1 MNELTVFNF
10 NGEEVRTVIVNDKP
24 YFVAKDVCDIL
35 DIQNVSQ
42 AINGNQESGATGL
55 DEDEKLT
62 YKIYISGQ
70 NRDVLLVNES
80 GVYSLIFKSNKPEA
94 KVFKKWVTSEVLP
107 SIRKT
112 GKYEKEPEKDVEKKD
127 LINVIKRMSNQIVET
142 NKFLLNYFGHKQTDD
157 EIWIST
163 QELLELAN
171 YKSKGNVTYH
181 SKKEGWICRPIAG
194 KPQHYEYKLES
205 LPVDIQTKFY
215 EKYNKDE

>member
-1 MNELTVFNF
+1 MSELTVFNF
-10 NGEEVRTVIVNDKP
+10 KEKEVRTINIDSQVW
-24 YFVAKDVCDIL
+24 FVAKDIAEIL
-35 DIQNVSQ
+35 EYSDTQVM
-42 AINGNQESGATGL
+42 TRRL
-55 DEDEKLT
+55 DDDEKGMQNLHTHGGMQELT
-62 YKIYISGQ
+62 II
-70 NRDVLLVNES
+70 NES
-80 GVYSLIFKSNKPEA
+80 GLYNAILGSNKPEA
-94 KVFKKWVTSEVLP
+94 KTFKKWVTSEVLP

-112 GKYEKEPEKDVEKKD
+112 GKYEKESEKDVEKKD

-194 KPQHYEYKLES
+194 KLQHYEYKLES